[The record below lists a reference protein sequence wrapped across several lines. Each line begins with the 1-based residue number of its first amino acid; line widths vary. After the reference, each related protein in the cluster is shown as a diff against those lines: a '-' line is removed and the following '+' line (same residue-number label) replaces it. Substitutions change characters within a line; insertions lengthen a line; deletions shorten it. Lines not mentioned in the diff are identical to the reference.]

1 MYTRICL
8 WGHDLDVGYIYL
20 NPSYRPFVVLNKTYT
35 DIYENAAGK
44 KGTRPEWTAENR
56 GKGRK
61 SRAKRRRKKEVESNV
76 KTKCRQN

>member
-44 KGTRPEWTAENR
+44 KGHERNGQRKIVERAEEP
-56 GKGRK
+56 GQKTTKEGGRK
-61 SRAKRRRKKEVESNV
+61 QCKDKVPAK
-76 KTKCRQN
+76 

>member
-44 KGTRPEWTAENR
+44 KRDTNGMDS
-56 GKGRK
+56 GK
-61 SRAKRRRKKEVESNV
+61 
-76 KTKCRQN
+76 